1 MEKFVKLDVRI
12 RNISLIIL
20 LIAILV
26 LIIWI
31 ILFFTISEKQFQYLL
46 YAGVALFLAGLLI
59 FTRIQF
65 VLWSEKRALKIYNSN
80 YSII

>member
-65 VLWSEKRALKIYNSN
+65 VLWSEKRALKI
-80 YSII
+80 